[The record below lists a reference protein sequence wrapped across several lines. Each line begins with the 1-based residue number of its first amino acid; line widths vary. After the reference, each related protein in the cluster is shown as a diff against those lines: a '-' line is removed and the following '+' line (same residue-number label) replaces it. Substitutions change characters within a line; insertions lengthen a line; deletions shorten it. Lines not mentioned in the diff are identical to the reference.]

1 MGDTEMSC
9 PFDYLVGN
17 LLRRSDQDLRPGQDL
32 LGREIGVDGG
42 NSFSFGPGVAGD
54 YDVDAGADEEPV
66 GALSGVGP

>member
-1 MGDTEMSC
+1 M
-9 PFDYLVGN
+9 
-17 LLRRSDQDLRPGQDL
+17 
-32 LGREIGVDGG
+32 DGG